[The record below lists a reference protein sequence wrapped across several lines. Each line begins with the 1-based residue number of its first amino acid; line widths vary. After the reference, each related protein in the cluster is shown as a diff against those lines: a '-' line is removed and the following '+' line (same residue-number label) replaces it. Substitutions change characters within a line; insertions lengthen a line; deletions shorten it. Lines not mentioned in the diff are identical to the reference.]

1 MRYLTKEKALQY
13 LRDSL
18 GNPTANFRKDQWE
31 SIDAVVN
38 RNQKILVVQ
47 KTGWGKSSVYFIST
61 KYLREQGRGLTIII
75 SPLLALMRNQI
86 EAAKRL
92 GLHTVTINST
102 NSDDWEQIK
111 VEILANRVDA
121 LLVSPERLAN
131 EDFMQEVL
139 EPIAN
144 NIGLFVIDEAHCIS
158 DWGHDFRP
166 DYRRITH
173 IIKKMPSNTPI
184 IATTATANDRVIAD
198 IENQIS
204 ELVTI
209 RGSLRRKSLS
219 LFTLRLPEPSHR
231 LAWLAEN
238 IPNFKGSGIVYV
250 LTQRDARIVAEW
262 LNKNG
267 ITAEPYYSDVK
278 HNDFKDSNE
287 YRVYLEDKLLKNEIK
302 VLVATSALGMG
313 FDKPDLGFVIHY
325 QAPGSI
331 ISYYQQ
337 VGRAGRAIDEA
348 YGVLLSG
355 HEDDDIHEFFRT
367 SSFPPYE
374 TVQKILNALE
384 ESENG
389 LSIGELQKVL
399 NLSQGEINKTLKYL
413 SVEESSPVIKIKSK
427 WMRTAN
433 AYHYDR
439 EKVEQILEIRRK
451 EWEEMQRYLDTD
463 ECLMMFLQ
471 KALNDPNPE
480 PCNMCSNC
488 IGSMSANFSH
498 EIGLRAAEFLRS
510 SVIVFNPKKQ
520 VKKDA
525 LIEYGI
531 GGKLNDDLRAE
542 SGRILSR
549 WEDAGWGR
557 VVAKDKHNG
566 YFSDELVD
574 AMVKMIREWNPEPFP
589 VWVTCVPSH
598 RHPKLVPSFAQRVA
612 NRLELPFIEA
622 VKKVKENEPQKVM
635 YNSFHQA
642 KNLDGVFSIEGSYD
656 GPVLLIDDI
665 IDSGWTVTVIA
676 ALLKRADASH
686 VYPAAL
692 ATTGKM

>member
-18 GNPTANFRKDQWE
+18 GNPIANFREDQWE

-61 KYLREQGRGLTIII
+61 KYLREKGRGLTIII

-92 GLHTVTINST
+92 GVHTVTINST

-111 VEILANRVDA
+111 MEILANRVDA

-131 EDFMQEVL
+131 ENFMQEVL
-139 EPIAN
+139 EPIAG

-173 IIKKMPSNTPI
+173 ILKKMPANTPI

-204 ELVTI
+204 GLVTI
-209 RGSLRRKSLS
+209 RGSLKRESLR
-219 LFTLRLPEPSHR
+219 LFTLRLPDPSHR

-238 IPNFKGSGIVYV
+238 LPNFKGSGIVCV
-250 LTQRDARIVAEW
+250 LTQRDARIVAGW
-262 LNKNG
+262 LNENG
-267 ITAEPYYSDVK
+267 ITAEPYYSGVEHD
-278 HNDFKDSNE
+278 DFENSDD

-302 VLVATSALGMG
+302 VLVATSVLGMG
-313 FDKPDLGFVIHY
+313 FDKPDLGFVVHY

-355 HEDDDIHEFFRT
+355 HEDDDIHEFFRS
-367 SSFPPYE
+367 SSFPSPE
-374 TVQKILNALE
+374 TVQMILSALE

-389 LSIGELQKVL
+389 LSIVELQKVL

-427 WMRTAN
+427 
-433 AYHYDR
+433 
-439 EKVEQILEIRRK
+439 
-451 EWEEMQRYLDTD
+451 
-463 ECLMMFLQ
+463 
-471 KALNDPNPE
+471 
-480 PCNMCSNC
+480 
-488 IGSMSANFSH
+488 
-498 EIGLRAAEFLRS
+498 
-510 SVIVFNPKKQ
+510 
-520 VKKDA
+520 
-525 LIEYGI
+525 
-531 GGKLNDDLRAE
+531 
-542 SGRILSR
+542 
-549 WEDAGWGR
+549 
-557 VVAKDKHNG
+557 
-566 YFSDELVD
+566 
-574 AMVKMIREWNPEPFP
+574 
-589 VWVTCVPSH
+589 
-598 RHPKLVPSFAQRVA
+598 
-612 NRLELPFIEA
+612 
-622 VKKVKENEPQKVM
+622 
-635 YNSFHQA
+635 
-642 KNLDGVFSIEGSYD
+642 
-656 GPVLLIDDI
+656 
-665 IDSGWTVTVIA
+665 
-676 ALLKRADASH
+676 
-686 VYPAAL
+686 
-692 ATTGKM
+692 